1 MAIVVE
7 QTLPFPPTTL
17 DLENATRWTTLLPLI
32 RPSLKTVRTPEG
44 QDLVVNTARAAG
56 NHVDIIAIGTGGNLS
71 SKVLDSKHVT
81 AIIITQDMGASAIRA
96 ADLPRVLE
104 SAGIQCPRGVVV
116 VRAGKQRRL
125 DVHQSDVLEFQT
137 NGELEQDHVLQL
149 LRIATET
156 TRSDVRNISDMLQ
169 AFAAEAVTTDSKF
182 HAVKTDGGPAVV
194 HHDGVQVFEK
204 AKNAV
209 ERDLKHL
216 FQQLSPQSEDIVYSV
231 HYSDVNGLSRLENY
245 IIANDIAS
253 YLGKNVACTF
263 QVITADTIEWYL
275 DCQEVRYTLS
285 HSTILNHTDHARG
298 FSMSVCPLP
307 SHFIAAKPKP
317 KVHQPIGATSGT
329 TKTTKSLSP
338 TTPKIVFEDASIRT
352 RIENGCN
359 AVINEE
365 PVITEYDTIVGDGDC
380 GYTLRDGAKK
390 VLSFIADKD
399 LGQLPATL
407 ADLVAEL
414 EVNMGGTS
422 GALYCIFLTALA
434 SSLASEDSVAKA
446 LKQALEELCQY
457 TNARVGDRTMM
468 DALIPFV
475 DTLVMEGDVELATAK
490 AKQGVEGTKM
500 LEAKL
505 GRSSYLDESAT
516 RGVPDPGAYGLL
528 VLLQGMASA

>member
-7 QTLPFPPTTL
+7 QTLPFPSTTL
-17 DLENATRWTTLLPLI
+17 DLENATRWNTLLPLI
-32 RPSLKTVRTPEG
+32 RPSLTTIRTPEG
-44 QDLVVNTARAAG
+44 QDLVVNTTRAEG
-56 NHVDIIAIGTGGNLS
+56 NHVHIIAIGTGGNFS

-81 AIIITQDMGASAIRA
+81 TAIITQEMGAGAIRA
-96 ADLPRVLE
+96 ADLPRLLE

-125 DVHQSDVLEFQT
+125 DVHQLDVLDLQT

-149 LRIATET
+149 LGTATET
-156 TRSDVRNISDMLQ
+156 TRSDVRNLSDMLQ
-169 AFAAEAVTTDSKF
+169 VFAAEAVTTNSKF
-182 HAVKTDGGPAVV
+182 HVEKTDGGPAVV

-204 AKNAV
+204 AKHAV

-253 YLGKNVACTF
+253 YL
-263 QVITADTIEWYL
+263 

-285 HSTILNHTDHARG
+285 HSTILDHTDHARG
-298 FSMSVCPLP
+298 FSISVCPLP
-307 SHFIAAKPKP
+307 SHSIAAKPKP
-317 KVHQPIGATSGT
+317 KADQPIGATSGT
-329 TKTTKSLSP
+329 NKVTKSLSP
-338 TTPKIVFEDASIRT
+338 TTSKIVFEDASIRA

-365 PVITEYDTIVGDGDC
+365 AIITKYDTIVGDGDC

-434 SSLASEDSVAKA
+434 SSLASEDNVAKA
-446 LKQALEELCQY
+446 LKKALEELCQY

>member
-7 QTLPFPPTTL
+7 QTLPFPSSTL

-81 AIIITQDMGASAIRA
+81 AIIITQHMGASAIRA

-149 LRIATET
+149 LRTATET

-169 AFAAEAVTTDSKF
+169 AFAAEAVTTNSKF
-182 HAVKTDGGPAVV
+182 HAVKTDGGPAVL

-253 YLGKNVACTF
+253 YL
-263 QVITADTIEWYL
+263 

-317 KVHQPIGATSGT
+317 KAHQPIGATSGT

-338 TTPKIVFEDASIRT
+338 TTPKIVFEDASIRN

-365 PVITEYDTIVGDGDC
+365 LVITEYDTIVGDGDC

-422 GALYCIFLTALA
+422 GALYCIFLTALV

>member
-81 AIIITQDMGASAIRA
+81 AIIITQEMGASAIRA

-149 LRIATET
+149 LRTATES

-169 AFAAEAVTTDSKF
+169 AFAAEAVTTNSKF

-253 YLGKNVACTF
+253 YL
-263 QVITADTIEWYL
+263 

-285 HSTILNHTDHARG
+285 NSTILNHTDHARG

>member
-1 MAIVVE
+1 MV
-7 QTLPFPPTTL
+7 P
-17 DLENATRWTTLLPLI
+17 
-32 RPSLKTVRTPEG
+32 
-44 QDLVVNTARAAG
+44 
-56 NHVDIIAIGTGGNLS
+56 
-71 SKVLDSKHVT
+71 
-81 AIIITQDMGASAIRA
+81 
-96 ADLPRVLE
+96 
-104 SAGIQCPRGVVV
+104 
-116 VRAGKQRRL
+116 
-125 DVHQSDVLEFQT
+125 
-137 NGELEQDHVLQL
+137 
-149 LRIATET
+149 
-156 TRSDVRNISDMLQ
+156 
-169 AFAAEAVTTDSKF
+169 
-182 HAVKTDGGPAVV
+182 
-194 HHDGVQVFEK
+194 
-204 AKNAV
+204 
-209 ERDLKHL
+209 
-216 FQQLSPQSEDIVYSV
+216 
-231 HYSDVNGLSRLENY
+231 
-245 IIANDIAS
+245 
-253 YLGKNVACTF
+253 
-263 QVITADTIEWYL
+263 YL
-275 DCQEVRYTLS
+275 DCQEVRYALS

-317 KVHQPIGATSGT
+317 KAHQPIGATSGT

-338 TTPKIVFEDASIRT
+338 TTPKIVFEDASIRA